1 MGRKVHWRVVILV
14 VMAVRQRQSP
24 RPTVEELEELYE
36 VPVRTVVRWT
46 AFFRDEF
53 PDSPTWKRLRGRVG
67 AVVSSAALPGALV
80 EYFLAQHTEASSALV
95 ACAAFV
101 ATGELAPEIHTK

>member
-14 VMAVRQRQSP
+14 VLAIRQRRSP
-24 RPTVEELEELYE
+24 RTTVEELEEQCE

-46 AFFRDEF
+46 AFFRDEY
-53 PDSPTWKRLRGRVG
+53 PDSQVWQRLRGRVS

-80 EYFLAQHTEASSALV
+80 EYFLSQHTEVAPALA
-95 ACAAFV
+95 ACAAFL
-101 ATGELAPEIHTK
+101 ATGELEQEIHAK